1 MLWCSFS
8 VKGAGERHWKW
19 VVMTLLQVGYLL
31 CLLTLSLIFSLKL
44 SPSVSLDH
52 PLCLMIKEMCVC
64 VCVCVCRM
72 KKGER
77 RREGT
82 KAWWPGP
89 RNKAEACSAI
99 FLWPFKQD
107 PCWNFWILSSG
118 VQVHS
123 IGQPVTIPQRCECPR
138 VSQAQYFTLWVRNDF
153 NSSFH
158 HPTPTHIKKL
168 LDPQRA
174 LAQPGLK
181 MPTKAAKRPAVN
193 ILL

>member
-1 MLWCSFS
+1 M
-8 VKGAGERHWKW
+8 
-19 VVMTLLQVGYLL
+19 
-31 CLLTLSLIFSLKL
+31 
-44 SPSVSLDH
+44 
-52 PLCLMIKEMCVC
+52 
-64 VCVCVCRM
+64 
-72 KKGER
+72 
-77 RREGT
+77 
-82 KAWWPGP
+82 
-89 RNKAEACSAI
+89 
-99 FLWPFKQD
+99 
-107 PCWNFWILSSG
+107 
-118 VQVHS
+118 HS